1 MRERDCGGR
10 RGRIAMLFKVVRED
24 FGGKFA
30 LEQMSEPAIKLSR
43 GDVSPSEETA
53 RAKAAG

>member
-1 MRERDCGGR
+1 
-10 RGRIAMLFKVVRED
+10 MLFKVVRED

-30 LEQMSEPAIKLSR
+30 LEQMSEAAIKLSR
-43 GDVSPSEETA
+43 GDVSPSEERA